1 MNSAVPETPQSQ
13 TSEEITVEEIVRGC
27 IDFDQE
33 FENELIKM
41 SPGAIEKKKK
51 IQCAFQNGM
60 FEDAKEVYTRYINK
74 KVDIRVRSLLNP
86 SEGVSALYWY
96 YISYC

>member
-41 SPGAIEKKKK
+41 SQGAIEKKKK
-51 IQCAFQNGM
+51 SNARN
-60 FEDAKEVYTRYINK
+60 V
-74 KVDIRVRSLLNP
+74 
-86 SEGVSALYWY
+86 
-96 YISYC
+96 